1 LRINRIAAAGVGL
14 SIGFVVA
21 YSLLFGV
28 KLEDLASIGFATL
41 VVACVL
47 IILRLLIEGLRF
59 HLLSRALGIRGGVAG
74 SVLARISSEF
84 VSLSTPSFVG
94 GEAVRLAWLKSRGAD
109 LGKSTWII
117 FLEIYLDVVSTA
129 LVVYASASYLLL
141 YHQEYLL
148 TSLAALAST
157 ATTIFF
163 TAIYLFSK
171 KKTLYIPNWLQKV
184 IRFILGDSKGG
195 RLIASFNQTLLS
207 YHSSAVKTNS
217 LFTYKQAFGILL
229 CIALMIL
236 LSGAIT
242 QLIIGDTASVRGFI
256 LSTSGFYLTLAVSSL
271 PVTIGGSGI
280 SELVLNHFTTNILG
294 SSSWAKV
301 IAWRIITY
309 HIPLTISG
317 ISLAVLSYKGLTNKR
332 STFKLKT

>member
-1 LRINRIAAAGVGL
+1 LRISWIVAAGVGL

-28 KLEDLASIGFATL
+28 NFEDLASVGFATL
-41 VVACVL
+41 VAACIL
-47 IILRLLIEGLRF
+47 IILRLLIQGLRF
-59 HLLSRALGIRGGVAG
+59 HLLSRALDIRGGVAG

-109 LGKSTWII
+109 LGKATWII

-129 LVVYASASYLLL
+129 LVVYASAAYLLL
-141 YHQEYLL
+141 YHHEYLL

-157 ATTIFF
+157 ATTTFF

-171 KKTLYIPNWLQKV
+171 KTLSIPNWLQKV
-184 IRFILGDSKGG
+184 IRFTLGDRRGG

-207 YHSSAVKTNS
+207 YHNSAVKTNS
-217 LFTYKQAFGILL
+217 LFTYKQIFGILL
-229 CIALMIL
+229 CTALMIL

-242 QLIIGDTASVRGFI
+242 QLIIGDAAGVSGFI
-256 LSTSGFYLTLAVSSL
+256 LSTSCFYLALALSSL

-280 SELVLNHFTTNILG
+280 AELALNHFTTNILG

-301 IAWRIITY
+301 IVWRIITY

-317 ISLAVLSYKGLTNKR
+317 ISLAVLSYKGLTDKR
-332 STFKLKT
+332 INSKLKT